1 MYYGKKKAIIIT
13 VVIVIVVILL
23 AAGGVFAY
31 FFTDLFKSNQ
41 TLFYQ
46 YMGQALEDLKLEK
59 STQLSDVDKL
69 KQQKAYTVDGTLSL
83 DYSAQE
89 DNEQTKRLQNVLPN
103 LKMTVAGKVDPL
115 EALNNTNIKIEY
127 GNLQL
132 FNLDY
137 AANDT
142 IYGLKSDEVVTAY
155 VGVRNENLKAFMQ
168 KLTGAQSQVDISDS
182 LTSIDFYNLL
192 NLTQEEKEH
201 IADTYLPVLQEKIAK
216 ANYTKQADLTIQ
228 KNGVDYVTTAYRLD
242 LTGAEFYTVIAQLL
256 ETLKQDSI
264 TLNLVTTKAKAIG
277 LGENYTNINQFNTT
291 IDGWIKNCEQKAQN
305 GNTEGISFV
314 VYAYKGEA
322 VLTEVIV
329 KNQIKMSMDYRKE
342 KDTKT
347 YTVTLENL
355 SADDTYTQ
363 AKIEFSQTSAAL
375 QTINHIHISV
385 DEETQIDLTITH
397 NGAASQNS
405 LTTNWDCVVTDN
417 GNETTLSY
425 TQEMKFVEEVT
436 DMIKID
442 NTNCAILNDYGT
454 DQLNQLITAL
464 TERIA
469 YLFNQKL
476 QMVGLASVVQN
487 PMQQDHMGTDGQ
499 NVNQ

>member
-1 MYYGKKKAIIIT
+1 M
-13 VVIVIVVILL
+13 
-23 AAGGVFAY
+23 
-31 FFTDLFKSNQ
+31 
-41 TLFYQ
+41 
-46 YMGQALEDLKLEK
+46 
-59 STQLSDVDKL
+59 
-69 KQQKAYTVDGTLSL
+69 
-83 DYSAQE
+83 
-89 DNEQTKRLQNVLPN
+89 
-103 LKMTVAGKVDPL
+103 
-115 EALNNTNIKIEY
+115 
-127 GNLQL
+127 
-132 FNLDY
+132 
-137 AANDT
+137 
-142 IYGLKSDEVVTAY
+142 
-155 VGVRNENLKAFMQ
+155 
-168 KLTGAQSQVDISDS
+168 
-182 LTSIDFYNLL
+182 
-192 NLTQEEKEH
+192 
-201 IADTYLPVLQEKIAK
+201 LQEKIAK

-487 PMQQDHMGTDGQ
+487 PMQQDYMGTDGQ